1 MAVANY
7 YAANHRYPPLYITGP
22 DGRPWHSWRVLILPY
37 IEERDLYQEY
47 DFAEPWDGP
56 NNRKLAGRMPQI
68 FAFHGSNL
76 SGNTTTNYLAVVG
89 DETAWPGTK
98 RVTPNDVTDGPSS
111 TILVVENLGA
121 EVHWMAPRDLPLAD
135 MDMRLNSPAG
145 VGSPY
150 DDPAVV
156 MLDGSVQRL
165 RPSLEP
171 AVLRALLTIHA
182 GEPLKSDLSD
192 GWELLSDGRVR
203 SRREP

>member
-7 YAANHRYPPLYITGP
+7 YDVNHRYPPPYIAGP

-56 NNRKLAGRMPQI
+56 NNSKLAGRMPQV
-68 FAFHGSNL
+68 FAFHGSHR

-98 RVTPNDVTDGPSS
+98 RVTKSDVTDGPSS
-111 TILVVENLGA
+111 TIMVVENLGA
-121 EVHWMAPRDLPLAD
+121 EVHWMEPRDLRLAD
-135 MDMRLNSPAG
+135 MEMRLNTPAG
-145 VGSPY
+145 VGSSY

-156 MLDGSVQRL
+156 MVDGSVQRL
-165 RPSLEP
+165 RSSLEP
-171 AVLRALLTIHA
+171 AVLRALLTINA

-192 GWELLSDGRVR
+192 GWELLLDGRLR